1 MNSSF
6 RRIFSVATLAVLL
19 LAPLAARADDEEVD
33 EQIEELTAQLRAQ
46 PENAELYLERGELYR
61 QVENWDAALADY
73 ERALKI
79 DPALH
84 VIDFARGRLYLETGR
99 APQAKTALDRFL
111 EKYPNHAEARMM
123 RARALMQMRQGVAAI
138 ADYDVAITQ
147 SAPPSPDLYHE
158 RAKAIADLGP
168 KRTLDAIA
176 SLDEGI
182 ARLGAIV
189 SLQMHAIELEV
200 SSRRFDQAVAR
211 LETISSHSARKEYF
225 LLQKGEIL
233 QKAGRHNDAKAAWR
247 EALTHIDALPARAR
261 GHWKTRELSKKLQAL
276 LAQ

>member
-1 MNSSF
+1 MI
-6 RRIFSVATLAVLL
+6 RRMFLTLAVLL
-19 LAPLAARADDEEVD
+19 IALAPLSLRADEEVD
-33 EQIEELTAQLRAQ
+33 EEIEELTALLAAQ

-73 ERALKI
+73 ERAQKL
-79 DPALH
+79 DPALY

-99 APQAKTALDRFL
+99 APRAKTALDRFL
-111 EKYPNHAEARMM
+111 EKFPNHAEARMM
-123 RARALMQMRQGVAAI
+123 RARALVQMRQTVAAI
-138 ADYDVAITQ
+138 ADYDVAIAQ

-182 ARLGAIV
+182 TRLGAIV
-189 SLQMHAIELEV
+189 SLQMHAIDLEL

-211 LETISSHSARKEYF
+211 LETISNRSARKEYY
-225 LLQKGEIL
+225 LLRKGEIL
-233 QKAGRHNDAKAAWR
+233 QKAGRHNDAKAAWS
-247 EALTHIDALPARAR
+247 EAAKRIAALPAKSR
-261 GHWKTRELSKKLQAL
+261 GHWKTRELSRKLQAL

>member
-1 MNSSF
+1 MI
-6 RRIFSVATLAVLL
+6 RRILLTLTVLL
-19 LAPLAARADDEEVD
+19 IALAPVPLRADEEVD
-33 EQIEELTAQLRAQ
+33 EEIHELTALIKAQ

-73 ERALKI
+73 ERAAKI
-79 DPALH
+79 DPALY

-99 APQAKTALDRFL
+99 ASQAKTALDRFL
-111 EKYPNHAEARMM
+111 ERFPEHAEARMM
-123 RARALMQMRQGVAAI
+123 RARALMQMRQVVAAI
-138 ADYDVAITQ
+138 ADYDISIAH

-182 ARLGAIV
+182 TRLGAIV
-189 SLQMHAIELEV
+189 SLQMHAIELEIA
-200 SSRRFDQAVAR
+200 SRRFDHAVAR
-211 LETISSHSARKEYF
+211 LETISSRSPRKEYY

-233 QKAGRHNDAKAAWR
+233 QKAGRPADAKAAWR
-247 EALTHIDALPARAR
+247 EALTHIDALPVKAR
-261 GHWKTRELSKKLQAL
+261 GHWKTRELSAKLQAL
-276 LAQ
+276 LAH